1 MVDVIGVGMLDGVVG
16 KNGLQMD
23 VMAPLVDQIDM
34 NVYWIQVKMF
44 FLILEQKIYKN
55 IKQTWIY
62 RNRLDVI
69 MSL

>member
-55 IKQTWIY
+55 SD
-62 RNRLDVI
+62 L
-69 MSL
+69 LE